1 MGIKS
6 NNVQHALLGNKAEVQ
21 PAGLLRQAGNE
32 SGLLVRINVSLI
44 PGESLVDHRLEKSQ

>member
-6 NNVQHALLGNKAEVQ
+6 NTVQHALLGNKAEVQ